1 MDKDEKQIGLFDE
14 ADKKLAERFR
24 IEKPNPIDTA
34 KDMKKAMEEYG
45 LTQEELAA
53 RIGKSRSAV
62 ANTLRLL
69 TLSPEIIR
77 FVSLG
82 RLSAGHARAL
92 VTLPQKEQETVASV
106 VLRKRLSVRDTEK
119 LVKNKSVGAAAQANF
134 IKQSPELRDMIRR
147 MQRDF
152 GTKVTLSGTD
162 DGGKITIE
170 YYSRDDLERFC
181 EILNKIEDYPE
192 F

>member
-1 MDKDEKQIGLFDE
+1 MMKTDDKQIGFFDE
-14 ADKKLAERFR
+14 ADRKLAERFR

-34 KDMKKAMEEYG
+34 KDMKKAMDEFG
-45 LTQEELAA
+45 LTQEEFAA

-77 FVSLG
+77 LVSQN

-92 VTLPQKEQETVASV
+92 VTLSQREQEAVAMQV
-106 VLRKRLSVRDTEK
+106 VRKRLSVRETEK
-119 LVKNKSVGAAAQANF
+119 LVKNKGAATSSSR
-134 IKQSPELRDMIRR
+134 QSPELRDLIRR
-147 MQRDF
+147 LQRDF
-152 GTKVTLSGTD
+152 GTKVTLNGTD
-162 DGGKITIE
+162 DKGKITIE

-181 EILNKIEDYPE
+181 EIVNKIEDYPD

>member
-1 MDKDEKQIGLFDE
+1 MDFNEKLQNLR
-14 ADKKLAERFR
+14 KQK
-24 IEKPNPIDTA
+24 
-34 KDMKKAMEEYG
+34 G

-77 FVSLG
+77 LISQN

-92 VTLPQKEQETVASV
+92 VTLPQREQEAAAMQIV
-106 VLRKRLSVRDTEK
+106 RKHLSVRDTEK
-119 LVKNKSVGAAAQANF
+119 LVKNKGATNDYGR
-134 IKQSPELRDMIRR
+134 QSPELRDMIRR

-152 GTKVTLSGTD
+152 GTKVVLNGTD
-162 DGGKITIE
+162 DKGKITIE

-181 EILNKIEDYPE
+181 EILDKIEDYPE
-192 F
+192 Y

>member
-1 MDKDEKQIGLFDE
+1 MKTDDKQIGLFDE
-14 ADKKLAERFR
+14 ADRKLAERFR
-24 IEKPNPIDTA
+24 TEKPNPIDTA
-34 KDMKKAMEEYG
+34 KDMKKAMDEFG
-45 LTQEELAA
+45 LTQEEFAA

-77 FVSLG
+77 LVSQN
-82 RLSAGHARAL
+82 RLSAGHARSL
-92 VTLPQKEQETVASV
+92 VTLSQREQEAVAMQV
-106 VLRKRLSVRDTEK
+106 VRKHLSVRETEK
-119 LVKNKSVGAAAQANF
+119 LVKNKGSSATSSR
-134 IKQSPELRDMIRR
+134 QSPELRDLIRR

-152 GTKVTLSGTD
+152 GTKVTLTGTD
-162 DGGKITIE
+162 DKGKITIE

-181 EILNKIEDYPE
+181 EIVNKIEGYPD

>member
-1 MDKDEKQIGLFDE
+1 MMKTDDKQIGLFDE
-14 ADKKLAERFR
+14 ADRKLAERFR

-34 KDMKKAMEEYG
+34 KDMKKAMDEFG
-45 LTQEELAA
+45 LTQEEFAA

-77 FVSLG
+77 LVSQN

-92 VTLPQKEQETVASV
+92 VTLSQREQEAVAMQV
-106 VLRKRLSVRDTEK
+106 VRKRLSVRETEK
-119 LVKNKSVGAAAQANF
+119 LVKNKGATTVSAR
-134 IKQSPELRDMIRR
+134 QSPELRDLIRR

-152 GTKVTLSGTD
+152 GTKVTLNGTD
-162 DGGKITIE
+162 DKGKITIE

-181 EILNKIEDYPE
+181 EIVNKIEDYPD

>member
-1 MDKDEKQIGLFDE
+1 MKTDDKQIGLFDE
-14 ADKKLAERFR
+14 ADRKLAERFR

-34 KDMKKAMEEYG
+34 KDMKKAMDEFG
-45 LTQEELAA
+45 LTQEEFAA

-77 FVSLG
+77 LVSQN

-92 VTLPQKEQETVASV
+92 VTLSQREQETVAMQV
-106 VLRKRLSVRDTEK
+106 VRKHLSVRETEK
-119 LVKNKSVGAAAQANF
+119 LVKNKGSAAASSR
-134 IKQSPELRDMIRR
+134 QSPELRDLIRR

-152 GTKVTLSGTD
+152 GTKVTLTGTD
-162 DGGKITIE
+162 NKGKITIE

-181 EILNKIEDYPE
+181 EIVNKIEDYPD

>member
-1 MDKDEKQIGLFDE
+1 M
-14 ADKKLAERFR
+14 
-24 IEKPNPIDTA
+24 
-34 KDMKKAMEEYG
+34 
-45 LTQEELAA
+45 
-53 RIGKSRSAV
+53 
-62 ANTLRLL
+62 
-69 TLSPEIIR
+69 
-77 FVSLG
+77 
-82 RLSAGHARAL
+82 
-92 VTLPQKEQETVASV
+92 VTLPQKEQETVASA

-119 LVKNKSVGAAAQANF
+119 LVKNKSTGAAAQANF
-134 IKQSPELRDMIRR
+134 SKQSPELRDMIRR

>member
-1 MDKDEKQIGLFDE
+1 
-14 ADKKLAERFR
+14 
-24 IEKPNPIDTA
+24 
-34 KDMKKAMEEYG
+34 MKKAMDEFG
-45 LTQEELAA
+45 LTQEEFAA

-77 FVSLG
+77 LVSQN

-92 VTLPQKEQETVASV
+92 VTLSQREQEAVAMQV
-106 VLRKRLSVRDTEK
+106 VRKHLSVRETEK
-119 LVKNKSVGAAAQANF
+119 LVKNKGFSAASSR
-134 IKQSPELRDMIRR
+134 QSPELRDLIRR

-152 GTKVTLSGTD
+152 GTKVTLTGTD
-162 DGGKITIE
+162 DKGKITIE

-181 EILNKIEDYPE
+181 EIVNKIEGYPD